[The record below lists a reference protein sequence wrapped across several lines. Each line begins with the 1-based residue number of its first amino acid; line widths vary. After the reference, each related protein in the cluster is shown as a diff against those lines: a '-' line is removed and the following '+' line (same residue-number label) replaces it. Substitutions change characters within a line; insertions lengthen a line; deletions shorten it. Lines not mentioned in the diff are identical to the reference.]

1 MQRLTRRRLR
11 SWSLLGSGTLHACVA
26 TGLVV
31 QFWWSLNAASL
42 APQSPRGIVI
52 EGGFLPESARTETPA
67 VAIVDA
73 VPAPLPTDA
82 SPDEPLVDSAVL
94 AAQVRTAIAEA
105 RQLPFD
111 DQLAQLERRAAE
123 LNQVSTAESVERMAQ
138 AIGGLL
144 GTKPRAEQ
152 PVDQAAGGKQEGAF
166 DFNTAQLHD
175 VRREMLE
182 SGEVRYWT
190 VLVDAQ
196 GRRFETEVDAATGEQ
211 LLKVFNVI
219 RGNPLL
225 EKVYRRVVMGLLD
238 QLARPVGPVPAV
250 PNP

>member
-11 SWSLLGSGTLHACVA
+11 SWSLLGSGSLHACVA

-42 APQSPRGIVI
+42 APPAPRGIVI
-52 EGGFLPESARTETPA
+52 EGGFLPEPARPEMPA
-67 VAIVDA
+67 VAIADA
-73 VPAPLPTDA
+73 VPTSLSDDA
-82 SPDEPLVDSAVL
+82 SAAPVVDAAALS
-94 AAQVRTAIAEA
+94 AQVRTAIAEA
-105 RQLPFD
+105 QQLPVE

-123 LNQVSTAESVERMAQ
+123 LNRVSTAESVERMAQ
-138 AIGGLL
+138 AISGLL

-152 PVDQAAGGKQEGAF
+152 PVDQPAGGKPEGEF

-182 SGEVRYWT
+182 SGEVRYGT

-211 LLKVFNVI
+211 LLKVFNI
-219 RGNPLL
+219 MRGNPLL